1 MSDAIRHFHFTTTIP
16 FWRPYVTPIDL
27 ETASPEQLE
36 ALKVTPS
43 NTKVSEYVLVLA
55 HDPESLA
62 HRTPLFN
69 GIMYNHGG
77 LSRAERELGA
87 VGASVVNR
95 CVYCTAVHASRYN
108 QLTKDDSVID
118 KVFADG
124 AEGLGEGDDLDARQR
139 AILNF
144 SAQLSQ
150 CPSGATK
157 ADMEAL
163 VEAGLTAEEILDLIL
178 STALFGWA
186 NRLMNTLG
194 EPVAHEATG

>member
-1 MSDAIRHFHFTTTIP
+1 MSDAIREFTTDIP

-27 ETASPEQLE
+27 EAASPEQLD

-55 HDPESLA
+55 HDPESLG

-108 QLTKDDSVID
+108 QLTKNESVMAQ
-118 KVFADG
+118 VFADG
-124 AEGLGEGDDLDARQR
+124 ENASLDARQS
-139 AILNF
+139 AILTF
-144 SAQLSQ
+144 SAKLSK
-150 CPSGATK
+150 CPSEATK
-157 ADMEAL
+157 QDLEAL
-163 VEAGLTAEEILDLIL
+163 VEAGLSKEEILDLIL
-178 STALFGWA
+178 SSALFGWA
-186 NRLMNTLG
+186 NRLMHTLG
-194 EPVAHEATG
+194 EPIANTETD